1 MFKFW
6 IESEKQ
12 DKNATNNR
20 EKQTQMQQL
29 DWKSSAAEHIGLG
42 RTLRFSLAG

>member
-12 DKNATNNR
+12 DTN
-20 EKQTQMQQL
+20 KKLKQQL
-29 DWKSSAAEHIGLG
+29 DWKSSATEQHIGLG
-42 RTLRFSLAG
+42 RT

>member
-12 DKNATNNR
+12 NMQLTTD
-20 EKQTQMQQL
+20 KQTQKQHL

-42 RTLRFSLAG
+42 RTLQDFR

>member
-12 DKNATNNR
+12 HMQLTTEK
-20 EKQTQMQQL
+20 KQTQKQQL

>member
-12 DKNATNNR
+12 NMQLTTDKQ
-20 EKQTQMQQL
+20 KQTQKQHL

-42 RTLRFSLAG
+42 RTLRDFR